1 MEIAAFFC
9 RCCEVISSDVLMNDL
24 LEDRGE
30 IVSDTLLQV
39 GWEVVPDLGGMSGQR
54 ASQSS
59 ATVRRSVT
67 ASRVSLV
74 EASGRDAASGVDARG
89 MRKTRESRYATNTC

>member
-1 MEIAAFFC
+1 M
-9 RCCEVISSDVLMNDL
+9 ISSDVLMNYL
-24 LEDRGE
+24 LEDRRE

-39 GWEVVPDLGGMSGQR
+39 GWQVLPDLGGMCGHR

-59 ATVRRSVT
+59 ATVSRSVT

-74 EASGRDAASGVDARG
+74 KAGGRDAASVVDARA
-89 MRKTRESRYATNTC
+89 MRKTMESR